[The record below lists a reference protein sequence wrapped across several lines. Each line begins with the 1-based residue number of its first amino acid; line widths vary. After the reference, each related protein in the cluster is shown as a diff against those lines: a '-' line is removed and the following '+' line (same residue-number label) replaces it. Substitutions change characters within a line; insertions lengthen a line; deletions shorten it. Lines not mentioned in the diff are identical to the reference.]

1 MVFRSLYSCV
11 MDLNASKPK
20 TMSTK
25 SCKIA
30 MRKFSSQPPKETEA
44 IKTFMT
50 SCLSTLDR
58 LSEIVLSDLNGGIKI
73 TIKNGDLLNDSPD
86 VLKKYLTDLDN
97 LDINTW
103 FEERLPSC
111 LLAISTAHRKKVN
124 KTLREWFEN
133 QLQIWD
139 QEVELTLIKSIQA
152 KHVKKC
158 NMQFGIFN
166 FTSVV
171 IGEDKLA
178 LLSKGH
184 KVVLPLHLDQKHMTR
199 RVEEELWEYARRY
212 RLYIERNFHEP
223 ISTNFDNWLQE
234 ASSSA
239 KSEDASNFYSRL
251 IKSRSNNK
259 VEDFGRGK
267 GKFKFTKESLS
278 NYLNFEGTI
287 WNEADK
293 GRGCVL
299 LSIDYMKAA
308 EKKTIS
314 NMGGVPTT
322 LSKEDLIKSVME
334 QIDLFNQELDG
345 RQRAFVTESLG
356 GISASKFSEIV
367 IPFLNLKAKIHKLSD
382 SEIKNKDT
390 SNLKFRPVVDQSRWI
405 LYDINRSF
413 MSLIVSINS
422 KILEASKGRLEKIL
436 PKNGHEVA
444 KHFQDFQFSSNTSL
458 KGMLSADLSDAY
470 SNVLLHDLES
480 SLETAAEIIG
490 LDAWQLELVISI
502 ARLILK
508 NNFVE
513 TSSGYYKLTE
523 CLAMGNSS
531 SGACLDLVGLT
542 REFERVGVK
551 DNIPL
556 DKGLPNL
563 DKDEIISVNMS
574 PLNSYMRY
582 LDDTN
587 GIFESDCPNKVMRCI
602 LGVGTMFPSTIEINV
617 DIFHIC
623 GTFLDVV
630 FVRKLATGKFVTLV
644 RKELSSPPSYI
655 PLSSAVPLKFKLS
668 VMKSEMIRYR
678 RICSEAKFV
687 KIYENMLA
695 DELKALGY
703 INIHRQMKDFEKEIK
718 ENYDTNMKKISGTT
732 QDMENMVFGSTS
744 KYEHLAHTHTLVTNI
759 LCEALGENNTVK
771 LPMLVPAS
779 KLKECLQT
787 RKSYLN
793 RMK

>member
-1 MVFRSLYSCV
+1 MVFQKAVFICDGPQREQAEDKVYQV
-11 MDLNASKPK
+11 MQTSHEEVLQPASQGDRGHQDLHDLLP
-20 TMSTK
+20 
-25 SCKIA
+25 
-30 MRKFSSQPPKETEA
+30 
-44 IKTFMT
+44 
-50 SCLSTLDR
+50 LD
-58 LSEIVLSDLNGGIKI
+58 LGPVSEIVLSDLNGGTKI
-73 TIKNGDLLNDSPD
+73 TIKNGDLLNDSPE
-86 VLKKYLTDLDN
+86 VLKKYLTDLDS
-97 LDINTW
+97 LDIHTW

-111 LLAISTAHRKKVN
+111 LAAISSDHKEKVN
-124 KTLREWFEN
+124 KTLRVWFEN
-133 QLQIWD
+133 ELQTWD
-139 QEVELTLIKSIQA
+139 HEVELTLTMSMQV
-152 KHVKKC
+152 KHVQKC

-166 FTSVV
+166 FTSIV
-171 IGEDKLA
+171 IEEDKLS

-184 KVVLPLHLDQKHMTR
+184 KVVVPLHLDQKNKSR

-223 ISTNFDNWLQE
+223 ISTNFDDWLLE
-234 ASSSA
+234 ASASA
-239 KSEDASNFYSRL
+239 KSEDASNFYSKL

-259 VEDFGRGK
+259 VEESGRDK
-267 GKFKFTKESLS
+267 GKFRFTKESLT
-278 NYLNFEGTI
+278 NHLNFEGTI

-293 GRGCVL
+293 GRGSVL
-299 LSIDYMKAA
+299 LSIEFMKIA

-314 NMGGVPTT
+314 SMGGVPIS
-322 LSKEDLIKSVME
+322 LSKEELIKSVTE

-345 RQRAFVTESLG
+345 RQRAFVSESLG

-382 SEIKNKDT
+382 TEIKGKDT

-413 MSLIVSINS
+413 MSLIVGINS
-422 KILEASKGRLEKIL
+422 KILESSKGRLKNIL

-444 KHFQDFQFSSNTSL
+444 RHFQDFKFSSKTSL

-470 SNVLLHDLES
+470 SNVLLDDLES

-490 LDAWQLELVISI
+490 LEAWQLELVISM

-542 REFERVGVK
+542 REFKRVGVR

-556 DKGLPNL
+556 DKGLSNMG
-563 DKDEIISVNMS
+563 KDEILSVNMS
-574 PLNSYMRY
+574 PLDSYMRY

-587 GIFESDCPNKVMRCI
+587 GIFESDCPSKVMKCI

-655 PLSSAVPLKFKLS
+655 PFASAVPMKFKLS

-678 RICSEAKFV
+678 RICSETKFV
-687 KIYENMLA
+687 KIYESMLA
-695 DELKALGY
+695 DELTALGFP
-703 INIHRQMKDFEKEIK
+703 NIHSQMEKFEKEIK
-718 ENYDTNMKKISGTT
+718 EIYDNNMKKISGTA
-732 QDMENMVFGSTS
+732 QDLENMVFGSTS
-744 KYEHLAHTHTLVTNI
+744 KCEYLAHTHTLVTNI
-759 LCEALGENNTVK
+759 LCEALGENNDVK

-787 RKSYLN
+787 RKSSPPPY
-793 RMK
+793 